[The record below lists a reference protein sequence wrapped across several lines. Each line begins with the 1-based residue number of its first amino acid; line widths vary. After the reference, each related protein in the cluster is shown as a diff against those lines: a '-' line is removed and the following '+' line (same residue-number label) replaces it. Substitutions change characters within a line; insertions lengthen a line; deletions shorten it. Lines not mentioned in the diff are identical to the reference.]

1 MRPTIFA
8 FVTLSIG
15 IGIGLAIT
23 SGEFSRES
31 AFPGKAPVS
40 TTPTSA
46 TARAPKALVVGGER
60 YDFGKMERYGKGEHS
75 FVIRN
80 VGNAPLKITLGHITC
95 KCTVGSLGKGQLE
108 PGEQTSIKLE
118 WEAKTMEAYF
128 EQSAEVLINEPDRS
142 SLHLQIA
149 GRVIDVVRPDRMQ
162 IFMPDLSAN
171 ETTETRVNL
180 FAYRGEKLE
189 VVKHEWTKPETAE
202 KFDAS
207 YRTLSVEEFSAYPD
221 VVAGVEVTI
230 KVRPGLPLGEFTQDL
245 KLTTNFFPE
254 LAPIE
259 IPIMGNVVSD
269 ISIAGPRV
277 VADRFIVGLGTVP
290 RSKGAKSTVYLIVKG
305 PYREETKLQI
315 ESVTPSGEFTATLG
329 EPVRDNPKVIRYP
342 LTIEIP
348 PGSTPISRLDDG
360 AWGAIHLSANHPQ
373 VKAVKIN
380 VRYVVKD

>member
-8 FVTLSIG
+8 LITLSIG

-23 SGEFSRES
+23 SSEFSREGAS
-31 AFPGKAPVS
+31 PGKASVP

-46 TARAPKALVVGGER
+46 SARAPKALVVGGER
-60 YDFGKMERYGKGEHS
+60 YDFGKMDRYGKGEHS

-80 VGNAPLKITLGHITC
+80 VGNAPLKVTLGNITC
-95 KCTVGSLGKGQLE
+95 KCTVGSLGKNQLE
-108 PGEQTSIKLE
+108 PGEETSIKLE
-118 WEAKTMEAYF
+118 WEAKTTEAYF
-128 EQSAEVLINEPDRS
+128 EQSAEVLINEPERS
-142 SLHLQIA
+142 SIHLQIA
-149 GRVIDVVRPDRMQ
+149 GRVIDVVRPDRMR
-162 IFMPDLSAN
+162 IFMPDISAN
-171 ETTETRVNL
+171 ETTETRLNL
-180 FAYRGEKLE
+180 FAFRGDKLE

-202 KFDAS
+202 KFDVS
-207 YRTLSVEEFSAYPD
+207 YRSLSAEEFSAQPD

-245 KLTTNFFPE
+245 KLTTSFFPE

-259 IPIMGNVVSD
+259 IPIIGNVVSD

-290 RSKGAKSTVYLIVKG
+290 RSTGAKSTVYLIVKG
-305 PYREETKLQI
+305 PYREETKLQL

-329 EPVRDNPKVIRYP
+329 EPQRDNPRVVRYA

-348 PGSTPISRLDDG
+348 PGGTPVSRLDD
-360 AWGAIHLSANHPQ
+360 ASWAAIHLSATHPQ
-373 VKAVKIN
+373 VKSLKIN